1 MTQFIDPLDEMGS
14 EAPQKAAT
22 GFVDPLDGMPQE
34 QQNSPQGASQGVSV
48 DTSEL
53 AKGFAPVMEA
63 ASALQTAGDVASGFN
78 KPIGDLA
85 RGALQLALPQRAE
98 KALGLAQ
105 QQKAAEQEYAQAKQS
120 SPIGARLGYG
130 AGTLG
135 SAAMIP
141 GGPVKTLGQAAL
153 TGARAGGLYAGLQY
167 TPEGQSRFLNVL
179 GGMAGGAIG
188 GGIFAGAGNL
198 GRYLGK
204 KMFARTI
211 PQAEQFMSEAARAGV
226 RPTVGQVTGRESIQ
240 LAESGLSKFP
250 GIGMKGKFKDQVDIL
265 DAQVKSFMKTFP
277 KIENTVG
284 QSLKENI
291 QKDFTK
297 QKIAATARYKIFNK
311 ELAKSK
317 DPVVPTQLQREINSI
332 VSNEK
337 LLPETLQ
344 SPQSRRLI
352 EMLEPMGQIKQLSPA
367 QAIKLRRNL
376 QNTYEELSKL
386 SGEERRIAARLK
398 AAFDNDLQTYAKAN
412 PKLISSFQ
420 AANESYAK
428 NVGKYLDDPVLS
440 KALKG
445 GIDEDQIL
453 NHAVKN
459 ERPALVRKVMNN
471 LNPKG
476 RGLLRSAIIRKV
488 YNNSLDANKNLK
500 LATFSKNLDKLGDT
514 LKYAFNKQQ
523 KQELKGIQTLMQ
535 NMSDGL
541 AAGQAKQSVLPGLLG
556 ASTGILAWINP
567 ATGAQIGL
575 TVGGLSKV
583 LASPKTSKLLI
594 QLAKS
599 KPGPARQRLVNQIAV
614 QAAQLSEGIQNDR

>member
-22 GFVDPLDGMPQE
+22 GFVDPLDDMPQE
-34 QQNSPQGASQGVSV
+34 QQNSSQGASKGVSV

-63 ASALQTAGDVASGFN
+63 ASALQTAGDIASGFN

-85 RGALQLALPQRAE
+85 RGALQLALPQQAE

-141 GGPVKTLGQAAL
+141 GGATKTVGQAAL

-204 KMFARTI
+204 KIFARTI
-211 PQAEQFMSEAARAGV
+211 PQAEQFMGEAAKAGLK
-226 RPTVGQVTGRESIQ
+226 PTVGQVTGRDSIQ
-240 LAESGLSKFP
+240 LAEVGLSKFP

-265 DAQVKSFMKTFP
+265 NSKVKDFMQTLP
-277 KIENTVG
+277 KLDNTVG
-284 QSLKENI
+284 QSLKDNI
-291 QKDFTK
+291 SKDFTK
-297 QKIAATARYKIFNK
+297 QKIVASAKYKIFNK
-311 ELAKSK
+311 ELANSK
-317 DPVVPTQLQREINSI
+317 EPVVPTQLQREINSI

-344 SPQSRRLI
+344 SPQSKRLI
-352 EMLEPMGQIKQLSPA
+352 DMLEPIGQIKQLSPA

-398 AAFDNDLQTYAKAN
+398 ASFDNDLQTYAQKN

-428 NVGKYLDDPVLS
+428 NVGKYLNDPVLS
-440 KALKG
+440 KVIRG
-445 GIDEDQIL
+445 DIDGDQIL
-453 NHAVKN
+453 NSAVKN
-459 ERPALVRKVMNN
+459 ERPELVSKVIQN

-476 RGLLRSAIIRKV
+476 RGILRSAIMRKA
-488 YNNSLDANKNLK
+488 YNNSLDSNKELK
-500 LATFSKNLDKLGDT
+500 LVTFSKNLDKLGDT

-523 KQELKGIQTLMQ
+523 KQELKGIQTFMQ
-535 NMSDGL
+535 NMSEGI
-541 AAGQAKQSVLPGLLG
+541 AAGQAKQSVLPGVLG
-556 ASTGILAWINP
+556 TSAGIISWINP
-567 ATGAQIGL
+567 ITGAQIGL
-575 TVGGLSKV
+575 TIGGLSKV

-599 KPGPARQRLVNQIAV
+599 KPGPARQKLVNQIAV
-614 QAAQLSEGIQNDR
+614 QAAQLSKGIQNDQ